1 MIRSVFIIHESGLC
15 LLSRS
20 YGDDPQDIDL
30 FSGFLVAVSSFAKNM
45 IGENINEIRME
56 HHAIFYESRKS
67 IVLALVTSEKKIAK
81 RKISTIMR
89 RIYNN
94 FVEQYHEFLEL
105 NLIEPN
111 IFRNFSTTIDSILQ
125 TSGVMKLD
133 HSLMEE
139 ETISSVQI

>member
-20 YGDDPQDIDL
+20 YSDDSQNIDL

-45 IGENINEIRME
+45 IGEKINEIRME
-56 HHAIFYESRKS
+56 HHTIFYESKKA

-81 RKISTIMR
+81 RKISLIMR

-94 FVEQYHEFLEL
+94 FVEQYYEFLEL
-105 NLIEPN
+105 DLIEPT
-111 IFRNFSTTIDSILQ
+111 IFRDFSFTIDSILD
-125 TSGVMKLD
+125 TSGVIKD
-133 HSLMEE
+133 R
-139 ETISSVQI
+139 SSVKKTITSLH

>member
-20 YGDDPQDIDL
+20 YDNDSQNIDL

-45 IGENINEIRME
+45 IGEEINEIRME
-56 HHAIFYESRKS
+56 HHAIFYESKKS
-67 IVLALVTSEKKIAK
+67 IVLALVTTEKKISK

-94 FVEQYHEFLEL
+94 FTEHYHDFLEQD
-105 NLIEPN
+105 LIEPN
-111 IFRNFSTTIDSILQ
+111 LFRDFSSRIDSILQ
-125 TSGVMKLD
+125 TSGVMRLD
-133 HSLMEE
+133 LSSIEN
-139 ETISSVQI
+139 TISSTH

>member
-20 YGDDPQDIDL
+20 YSDDSQNIDL

-45 IGENINEIRME
+45 IGEKINEIRME
-56 HHAIFYESRKS
+56 HHTIFYESKKA

-81 RKISTIMR
+81 RKISLIMR

-94 FVEQYHEFLEL
+94 FVEQYNEFLEL
-105 NLIEPN
+105 DLIEPT
-111 IFRNFSTTIDSILQ
+111 IFRDFSFTIDSILD
-125 TSGVMKLD
+125 TSGVIKD
-133 HSLMEE
+133 R
-139 ETISSVQI
+139 SSVKKTITSLH